1 METESDFARL
11 ARVLR
16 QFASAREWNQF
27 HLPKNLAMALGG
39 EAGELLAQLQWLS
52 NEEVTE
58 QLREGDLRPRLED
71 EVADVLIYLLRF
83 ADVTG
88 IDPVSAAWAKIERNE
103 ERYPVELARG
113 NARKYTDLAKDGQA
127 PQP

>member
-1 METESDFARL
+1 MWTESGLHGLTAAL
-11 ARVLR
+11 SG
-16 QFASAREWNQF
+16 FASARDWDQF

-52 NEEVTE
+52 DEDVTE
-58 QLREGDLRPRLED
+58 QLRDGDLRPRLEN

-88 IDPVSAAWAKIERNE
+88 IDPVAAAWAKIERNE
-103 ERYPVELARG
+103 KRYPVELARG

-127 PQP
+127 SQP